1 MKYLKSISTFEGY
14 IQTGYE
20 FVKDVFQ
27 ELEDDGYSIDVLSDS
42 QGVVVLINKVEYKT
56 DGETVSRHL
65 YFDVSA
71 ILPLLN
77 FAIGYLGD
85 EYHMSFKGGSSSEN
99 GEDIIPSDIPLVM
112 PTFKNKSGKYIPK
125 LSRQIQ
131 LKFSYPLRKLES
143 YQVFESSGHWKD
155 DILPKLNWS
164 RVDEL
169 YDMLLEFED
178 LGWRLPAKDPQTTSL
193 YSFSGIPVSIK
204 DESFNEPSKKL
215 DLLHRE
221 YYKSYRLWIINSQRT
236 ANYDIAFFKE
246 MVDLL
251 TKLEGFNY
259 KYKIS
264 EVSKDSVKID
274 VYNEDD
280 VFDPSIIIKDMKK
293 AKVKVS
299 IGIDNAIDRLNN
311 HLKIMNIE
319 KVDNKKIFV
328 TQKVDKYDLDK
339 IYDILF
345 KTLNKNT
352 DKFNII
358 KDYDNDRVVVATKG
372 KWI

>member
-1 MKYLKSISTFEGY
+1 MKHIKSIQEFKIFE
-14 IQTGYE
+14 
-20 FVKDVFQ
+20 
-27 ELEDDGYSIDVLSDS
+27 
-42 QGVVVLINKVEYKT
+42 
-56 DGETVSRHL
+56 
-65 YFDVSA
+65 
-71 ILPLLN
+71 
-77 FAIGYLGD
+77 
-85 EYHMSFKGGSSSEN
+85 
-99 GEDIIPSDIPLVM
+99 
-112 PTFKNKSGKYIPK
+112 
-125 LSRQIQ
+125 
-131 LKFSYPLRKLES
+131 
-143 YQVFESSGHWKD
+143 SGHWRD
-155 DILPKLNWS
+155 DTLPKLNWG
-164 RVDEL
+164 RIDEL
-169 YDMLLEFED
+169 YDMLIEFED
-178 LGWRLPAKDPQTTSL
+178 LGWRLPTKEPQTTSF
-193 YSFSGIPVSIK
+193 YSFSGIPVSIR
-204 DESFNEPSKKL
+204 DESFNEPSKKI
-215 DLLHRE
+215 DLLERE
-221 YYKSYRLWIINSQRT
+221 YYKSYRLWIVNNQRT

-259 KYKIS
+259 KYRIN
-264 EVSKDSVKID
+264 EISKDSVKID
-274 VYNEDD
+274 VYHEDD

-319 KVDNKKIFV
+319 KVDSKKIFV

-372 KWI
+372 KWV